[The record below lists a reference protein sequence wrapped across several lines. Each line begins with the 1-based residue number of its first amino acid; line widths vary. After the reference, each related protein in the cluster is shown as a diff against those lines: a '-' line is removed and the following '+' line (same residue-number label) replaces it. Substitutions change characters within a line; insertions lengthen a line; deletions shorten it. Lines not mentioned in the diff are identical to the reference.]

1 MPAQPWGLLMKIA
14 IFGLTLR
21 SSWRNGHAT
30 LWRGL
35 CKSLVTLGHEFVF
48 FERDEPSYASTCD
61 WPALP
66 PAMHSSQ
73 LTLYPD
79 WSTVE
84 HEARREL
91 ADCDAAIV
99 SSYCFDAQAATDAIL
114 DAGRPLALFYD
125 LDTPVTLDTLR
136 AGKSVSYVPSRGL
149 GDFDLVLSYT
159 GGTALEELRSD
170 LGARRVRALYG
181 HVDPDV
187 HHPVAAVAKYRAA
200 LSCLGTCSADRH
212 TLLEELFVVPAR
224 QRPSEKF
231 LMAGA
236 QHPGQHTWSNNIDF
250 MDYLPPQEH
259 AAFFCS
265 SRLTLN
271 ITRQPMVRL
280 GWCPTAR
287 LFEAAACG
295 AAVLSDEWC
304 GLDDF
309 YTPGEQILVARSSAD
324 TLSALDLS
332 DARLQQL
339 GREARERTLDEHT
352 SLHRARQ
359 LIHYL
364 DELRPASP
372 ALPPGLTYG
381 TASDKIRG
389 SR

>member
-1 MPAQPWGLLMKIA
+1 MLRTNIAGPPKPLGPLMKIA

-35 CKSLVTLGHEFVF
+35 CKSLVKLGHQFVF
-48 FERDEPSYASTCD
+48 FERDEPSYAGCCE

-66 PAMHSSQ
+66 ASLGGSK
-73 LTLYPD
+73 LTLYSD
-79 WSTVE
+79 WNTVE
-84 HEARREL
+84 HGARREL
-91 ADCDAAIV
+91 ADCDVAIV

-114 DAGRPLALFYD
+114 DVGRPLALFYD

-136 AGKSVSYVPSRGL
+136 SGKQVNYVPTRGL
-149 GDFDLVLSYT
+149 RDFDLVLSYT

-187 HHPVAAVAKYRAA
+187 HRPVGAVAKYRAA

-212 TLLEELFVVPAR
+212 TMLEELFIAPAR
-224 QRPSEKF
+224 QRPGAKF
-231 LMAGA
+231 LIAGA
-236 QHPGQHTWSNNIDF
+236 QHPEHYTWSNNIGF
-250 MDYLPPQEH
+250 VDYLPPQEH

-271 ITRQPMVRL
+271 ITREPMVRL

-295 AAVLSDEWC
+295 AAVISDEWC

-309 YTPGEQILVARSSAD
+309 YTPDEQILLARSSAD
-324 TLSALDLS
+324 TLSALASS
-332 DARLQQL
+332 DARLQKI

-364 DELRPASP
+364 EELRSTSKFKATVPTMRA
-372 ALPPGLTYG
+372 
-381 TASDKIRG
+381 
-389 SR
+389 